1 MNYTQWGAEYL
12 REAEELKRK
21 ADGLRAQLACLSGE
35 DAVLLARRIAMLY
48 EMYLE
53 CLHTGRVLT
62 ERGGANEA

>member
-21 ADGLRAQLACLSGE
+21 VDGLRAQLAGLPGE